1 MTASPKRVVTVE
13 ESGDRP
19 YAQLVIIGPHSMHA
33 DEAQALGGHDSG
45 PSPYEYMMAGL
56 GACTAMT
63 LRMYATRHALSLEK
77 VSVAVRH
84 KKVASGAVVADRFE
98 RVIHLQ
104 GDLTDEQRARLLEI
118 ADRCPVSQTLQHASA
133 VVSSLAQAP
142 ASVAASPSAPPASG
156 RS

>member
-1 MTASPKRVVTVE
+1 MTASPKRVVRVE
-13 ESGDRP
+13 ESGEGP

-33 DEAQALGGHDSG
+33 DEAQALGGDDSG
-45 PSPYEYMMAGL
+45 PSPYEYVMAGL

-63 LRMYATRHALSLEK
+63 LRMYATRHGLSLEK
-77 VSVAVRH
+77 VSVEVTH
-84 KKVASGAVVADRFE
+84 KKVASGAIVTDRFE
-98 RVIHLQ
+98 RVLHLQ
-104 GDLTDEQRARLLEI
+104 GDLTEEQRTRLLEI

-142 ASVAASPSAPPASG
+142 ASVAASPSAPPVGS